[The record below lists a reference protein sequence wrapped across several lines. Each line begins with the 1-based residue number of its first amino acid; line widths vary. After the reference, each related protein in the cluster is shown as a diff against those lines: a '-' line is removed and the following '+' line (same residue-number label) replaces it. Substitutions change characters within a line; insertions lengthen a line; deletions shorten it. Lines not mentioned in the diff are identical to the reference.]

1 MARIEKQNQSDKKLE
16 QMLHASATYE
26 LMRKADEK
34 YRELT
39 EHGEKCLTVFWKVPY
54 QMVDMGDSFCFVE
67 IPGYIS
73 NDPNALDPAA
83 VYNFDALA
91 QRKPLLRRQFAIP
104 KSDIVSAEIGGRY
117 AGYFNRL
124 CGYLLLTY
132 RQGKRVKKQ
141 YVYLPGV
148 NNQFAV
154 RAFLSGIEVT
164 VNPTEKMPRGG
175 KRRFLDINEESTI
188 GALLKYFNKKG
199 RAINIGNWLL
209 SLFALG
215 LILVNAVFDLPYR
228 DAVRGVAALLPLVI
242 YVRFLRYRHLLSL
255 FVTGFRRKSAYHKL
269 KPACFGKIAVP
280 TVALLLT
287 EVLEFGMLVSVKRYM
302 FLGFALGFV
311 LTLLYDFFVQ
321 RGKREQIG
329 LGIVCA
335 AMCFFYAFM
344 AILPVNRLWI
354 RQTDSRVMDYPAS
367 RAAEEVSQGETFH
380 YCDVHM
386 AEGNYCFYISDE
398 DYDRL
403 AAHELSARADKYSGL
418 LGISYYEWEL
428 VEASEEAKR
437 HSAFLESFPSVPKLG
452 EHATAEDWEKYRRQS
467 QELLEKLT
475 ELVSN
480 TDKVSD
486 NNN

>member
-1 MARIEKQNQSDKKLE
+1 MADKKPE
-16 QMLHASATYE
+16 SFFRVSVTHEMMQ
-26 LMRKADEK
+26 KADEK

-39 EHGEKCLTVFWKVPY
+39 EHGEKCLTVFREIPY
-54 QMVDMGDSFCFVE
+54 QMVDMGDSFYFVE
-67 IPGYIS
+67 MPGYIS

-83 VYNFDALA
+83 VYNFNALA
-91 QRKPLLRRQFAIP
+91 QRKPLFRRQFAIA

-117 AGYFNRL
+117 SGYFNRL

-141 YVYLPGV
+141 YFYLPGV

-154 RAFLSGIEVT
+154 RDFLSGIEVT
-164 VNPTEKMPRGG
+164 VNPTEEMPRGG
-175 KRRFLDINEESTI
+175 KRRFLDRNEESTI

-199 RAINIGNWLL
+199 SAINIGNGLL
-209 SLFALG
+209 SIFSLA
-215 LILVNAVFDLPYR
+215 LILVNVVLDLPYR
-228 DAVRGVAALLPLVI
+228 DVMRGVAALLPLVI
-242 YVRFLRYRHLLSL
+242 YLRFLRYRHLLSL
-255 FVTGFRRKSAYHKL
+255 LVTGFRRKSPYHKL
-269 KPACFGKIAVP
+269 KPECFGKIAVP
-280 TVALLLT
+280 TVALLMT

-302 FLGFALGFV
+302 FMGFTLGFV

-321 RGKREQIG
+321 QRKKAQIG

-344 AILPVNRLWI
+344 AILPVNRLWV
-354 RQTDSRVMDYPAS
+354 RQTDSRVMDYPVS
-367 RAAEEVSQGETFH
+367 RATEEVSQGETFH

-386 AEGNYCFYISDE
+386 AEGNYRFYISDE
-398 DYDRL
+398 DYGRL

-418 LGISYYEWEL
+418 LGISYYEFEL
-428 VEASEEAKR
+428 VQASEEAKR

-475 ELVSN
+475 ELAEKNGLLVSD
-480 TDKVSD
+480 TDKASD
-486 NNN
+486 NNY